1 MDGILLSIS
10 TLDTPTRWLIIIAVL
25 LTIFYAVMRP
35 MRKKKDPLARST
47 AAPSLASQRAVERDM
62 TQLLVELSE
71 MARQVTAQLDTRTK
85 KLELLLKEADEK
97 IAILKDASRNIPAAA
112 GGNGSSAPLA
122 PGSVPL
128 PLQEIDKRHL
138 EVYELSDQK
147 LSSQQIASKLSRPR
161 GEIDLIL
168 ALRESSVH

>member
-1 MDGILLSIS
+1 MDGVLLSIS
-10 TLDTPTRWLIIIAVL
+10 TLDTPTRWLLVVAVA

-35 MRKKKDPLARST
+35 MRKKKDPLERSH

-97 IAILKDASRNIPAAA
+97 IAILNDASRHSPA
-112 GGNGSSAPLA
+112 GGNGSPAPSLVTPPSAPE
-122 PGSVPL
+122 V
-128 PLQEIDKRHL
+128 DKRHL
-138 EVYELSDQK
+138 EIYDLSDQK
-147 LSSQQIASKLSRPR
+147 LSPQQIATKLSRPR

-168 ALRESSVH
+168 ALRERSVH

>member
-1 MDGILLSIS
+1 MDGIPLSIS
-10 TLDTPTRWLIIIAVL
+10 TLDTSTRWLLVIAVV

-97 IAILKDASRNIPAAA
+97 IAALKDASRNAPIL
-112 GGNGSSAPLA
+112 GGNGSSSPSAILPAPL
-122 PGSVPL
+122 PP
-128 PLQEIDKRHL
+128 PEIDKRHL
-138 EVYELSDQK
+138 EVYELFDQK

-168 ALRESSVH
+168 ALRESLVH